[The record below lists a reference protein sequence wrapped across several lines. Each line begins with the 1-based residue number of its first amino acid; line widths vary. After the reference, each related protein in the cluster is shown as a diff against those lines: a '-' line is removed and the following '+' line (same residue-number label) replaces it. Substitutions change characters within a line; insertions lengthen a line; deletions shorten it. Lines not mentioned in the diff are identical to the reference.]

1 MQTIRMKKQAL
12 VLTIAMGALSLL
24 SVQVHAQEQ
33 SRPDTERVQR
43 ADSAEMAKFRTQQTR
58 DANTI
63 SDYRDDRRE
72 TKAKAKEARRVE
84 SDANTA
90 ARESRYALRSEKR
103 AQKARKN
110 ADKQAEKASRART
123 KSDRN

>member
-1 MQTIRMKKQAL
+1 MKKQAI
-12 VLTIAMGALSLL
+12 VLTIAMGAMSLL
-24 SVQVHAQEQ
+24 SAQLYAQEKNV
-33 SRPDTERVQR
+33 SDLERM
-43 ADSAEMAKFRTQQTR
+43 DSAEMATHEELRARQAT

-63 SDYRDDRRE
+63 SDYRDNRKE

-84 SDANTA
+84 SDANAA